1 MIHTR
6 SRGHHRSRP
15 RLELLVFQSAGL
27 SKQPGELADEFRIVD
42 GHEVPALGVTTVRGT
57 NGRIQDAGLRVQR
70 NRIRPQPP
78 HHPGGVQA
86 FIDIHL
92 PTPFRYSGQV
102 LLRMCSTM
110 LSRAKVGS
118 KRSSTSA
125 FMVP

>member
-1 MIHTR
+1 M
-6 SRGHHRSRP
+6 
-15 RLELLVFQSAGL
+15 VFHSAGL
-27 SKQPGELADEFRIVD
+27 SKQPGELVYEFRIVN
-42 GHEVPALGVTTVRGT
+42 GQKVPALGVAPVGGT
-57 NGRIQDAGLRVQR
+57 NGRIEDAGLRVQR

-86 FIDIHL
+86 FVDIHL